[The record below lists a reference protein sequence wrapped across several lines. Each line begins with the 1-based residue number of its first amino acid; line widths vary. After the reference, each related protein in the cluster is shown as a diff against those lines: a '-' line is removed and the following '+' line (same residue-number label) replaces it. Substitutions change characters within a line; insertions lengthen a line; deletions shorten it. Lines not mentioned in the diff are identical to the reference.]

1 MYIVSLPSHQLNIQH
16 SAPNL
21 LNNVNM
27 LNYVMLRR
35 LAFHFIQ
42 PARVAHACK
51 ILTPSS
57 PQPPSNFCSSIR
69 SPGIYLFCTRLRD
82 SGRYS
87 RAQPSTNPAARHT
100 HNGMLIISHV
110 LLQLSVIRKPVHFAF
125 SSLPSAFFSLDSM
138 ALVALRLRAF
148 ASAMAPESARSF
160 MDVDRAFSNLD
171 TGLMTA

>member
-1 MYIVSLPSHQLNIQH
+1 MKFRVFFGFLGQKDPEFWTFNCQNLSKIRSSYIVSLPSHQLNIQH
-16 SAPNL
+16 SAPKGPNL

-27 LNYVMLRR
+27 LNYAMLRR

-42 PARVAHACK
+42 PARIAHACK

-110 LLQLSVIRKPVHFAF
+110 LLQLSVIR
-125 SSLPSAFFSLDSM
+125 L
-138 ALVALRLRAF
+138 
-148 ASAMAPESARSF
+148 
-160 MDVDRAFSNLD
+160 
-171 TGLMTA
+171 